1 MNQSQE
7 SEFAK
12 ASSMPLLAVLGVMAV
27 AGFVTCQ
34 SVRFA
39 FETAQRM
46 MCVWEGRDA
55 AILFMVARRT
65 IWQAVMVGGGLYFIW
80 RMVKAKT
87 SLNQLASVVSGF
99 KMMAAVVMSVKA
111 SGFLGLWLG
120 SHFPICNDSLSC
132 LHGWRLFQIADLM
145 LLFLMIP
152 LVMGVAN
159 IAQSRLMSARTRGR
173 GVLIAGSVIAL
184 FAGLCVVDPVRD
196 DPRHEV
202 RHHEDEREEE
212 EVEESTP
219 GKYDGYRLTEDEP
232 WEVKG

>member
-1 MNQSQE
+1 MNQSRE

-12 ASSMPLLAVLGVMAV
+12 TSSMPLLVVLGVMAV
-27 AGFVTCQ
+27 AAFVTCQ
-34 SVRFA
+34 SVRLA
-39 FETAQRM
+39 FEAAQRM
-46 MCVWEGRDA
+46 MCVWEGRDT

-80 RMVKAKT
+80 RMLKAKT
-87 SLNQLASVVSGF
+87 SLDQLALVVSGF

-111 SGFLGLWLG
+111 SGFFGLWLG

-152 LVMGVAN
+152 LVMALAN
-159 IAQSRLMSARTRGR
+159 IAQSRLLSARARGR
-173 GVLIAGSVIAL
+173 GVLIAGSVVAL
-184 FAGLCVVDPVRD
+184 YVGLCFVDPIGD
-196 DPRHEV
+196 DSHHEV
-202 RHHEDEREEE
+202 QHHEDDREEE
-212 EVEESTP
+212 DVDESVP
-219 GKYDGYRLTEDEP
+219 DKHDGYRLTEDEP